1 MMEDVM
7 PLPATEAVSARHD
20 MLDAWDVPTILA
32 SLWEGQLAA
41 VAALGP
47 ALPALGRAVEAATAR
62 LAAGGRLVYAG
73 AGTSGRIAVQD
84 AVELVPTFD
93 WPEDRLVL
101 LMAGGEAA
109 LLRSVENAEDRA
121 DLAAAAVADHAL
133 GVNDVLVGVAA
144 SGTTRFTVAA
154 VRTARARGALTIGI
168 ANSARTPLLDAA
180 EFPVAIETG
189 AEAIAGSTRMKA
201 GTAQKAALNLFSSAV
216 MVRLG
221 HVYRGQMVDMLA
233 RNAKLRARAV
243 RMLRGITGCA
253 EAEARVALEMADGKV
268 KVAILIVRGMQPA
281 EAVALLARHAGN
293 LRATLEQGAT
303 LATLARRS
311 SEDADMPP
319 PR

>member
-1 MMEDVM
+1 MRV
-7 PLPATEAVSARHD
+7 PATEATSARHD
-20 MLDAWDVPTILA
+20 MLDAWDVPAILA

-47 ALPALGRAVEAATAR
+47 ALPALGRAIEAAVER
-62 LAAGGRLVYAG
+62 LGAGGRLAYAG

-121 DLAAAAVADHAL
+121 ELAEAAVADHAL
-133 GVNDVLVGVAA
+133 GGGDVLVGVAA
-144 SGTTRFTVAA
+144 SGMTKFTVAA
-154 VRTARARGALTIGI
+154 VRTARARGALTIGV
-168 ANSARTPLLDAA
+168 ANSAHTALLDAA

-201 GTAQKAALNLFSSAV
+201 GTAQKAALNLFSTAV

-221 HVYRGQMVDMLA
+221 HVYRGEMVDMLA

-243 RMLRGITGCA
+243 RMLRGLTGCA
-253 EAEARVALEMADGKV
+253 EADARAALKLAGGKV
-268 KVAILIVRGMQPA
+268 KVAVLILRGMQPG
-281 EAVALLARHAGN
+281 EAKALLARHGGN
-293 LRATLEQGAT
+293 LRATLAACDREGQKN
-303 LATLARRS
+303 
-311 SEDADMPP
+311 
-319 PR
+319 

>member
-1 MMEDVM
+1 M

-20 MLDAWDVPTILA
+20 MLDAWDVPAILA

-47 ALPALGRAVEAATAR
+47 ALPALGRAVEAAVAR
-62 LAAGGRLVYAG
+62 LEAGGRLAYAG

-121 DLAAAAVADHAL
+121 DLAAAAVVQHAL
-133 GVNDVLVGVAA
+133 GPADVLVGVAA
-144 SGTTRFTVAA
+144 SGTTKFTVAA
-154 VRTARARGALTIGI
+154 VRTARARGALTIGV
-168 ANSARTPLLDAA
+168 ANSARSPLLEAA

-201 GTAQKAALNLFSSAV
+201 GTAQKAALNLFSTAV

-221 HVYRGQMVDMLA
+221 RVYRGRMVDMQA

-243 RMLRGITGCA
+243 RMLRGLTECDEPA
-253 EAEARVALEMADGKV
+253 ARAALEAAGGKV
-268 KVAILIVRGMQPA
+268 KLAVLVVRGM
-281 EAVALLARHAGN
+281 AVADADALLARSGGS
-293 LRATLEQGAT
+293 LRAALREG
-303 LATLARRS
+303 
-311 SEDADMPP
+311 
-319 PR
+319 

>member
-1 MMEDVM
+1 MR
-7 PLPATEAVSARHD
+7 LPATEATSARHD
-20 MLDAWDVPTILA
+20 MLDAWDVPSILA

-41 VAALGP
+41 IAALGP
-47 ALPALGRAVEAATAR
+47 ALPALGRAVEAAVER
-62 LAAGGRLVYAG
+62 LGAGGRLAYAG

-93 WPEDRLVL
+93 WPEDRLLL

-133 GVNDVLVGVAA
+133 GTGDVLVAIAA
-144 SGTTRFTVAA
+144 SGMTKFTVAT
-154 VRTARARGALTIGI
+154 VRTARTRGALTIGI
-168 ANSARTPLLDAA
+168 ANSAHTPLLDAA

-201 GTAQKAALNLFSSAV
+201 GTAQKAALNLFSTAV

-221 HVYRGQMVDMLA
+221 HVYRGEMVDMLA

-243 RMLRGITGCA
+243 RMLRGLTGCA
-253 EAEARVALEMADGKV
+253 EVEAHAALKAAHGKV
-268 KVAILIVRGMQPA
+268 KVAVLIVRGMQPA
-281 EAVALLARHAGN
+281 EAEALLARHAGN
-293 LRATLEQGAT
+293 LRATLAACDRAGQ
-303 LATLARRS
+303 
-311 SEDADMPP
+311 DN
-319 PR
+319 

>member
-1 MMEDVM
+1 ME
-7 PLPATEAVSARHD
+7 LPATEASSPRYEA
-20 MLDAWDVPTILA
+20 LDAWDVPTILA

-47 ALPALGRAVEAATAR
+47 ALPALARATEAAVTR
-62 LAAGGRLVYAG
+62 LAAGGRLAYAG

-109 LLRSVENAEDRA
+109 LLRSVENAEDHA
-121 DLAAAAVADHAL
+121 DLAVAAVEQHAL
-133 GVNDVLVGVAA
+133 GPNDVLLGVAA
-144 SGTTRFTVAA
+144 SGTTNFTVAA
-154 VRTARARGALTIGI
+154 VRAARARGALTIAV

-180 EFPVAIETG
+180 EFPLLIDTG

-201 GTAQKAALNLFSSAV
+201 GTVQKVALNLFSTAV

-221 HVYRGQMVDMLA
+221 RVYRGQMIDMHA

-243 RMLRGITGCA
+243 RMLRRLTDCSA
-253 EAEARVALEMADGKV
+253 DEAQAALEAAGSKV
-268 KVAILIVRGMQPA
+268 KLAVLIVRGMTATDA
-281 EAVALLARHAGN
+281 EALLAQHQGN
-293 LRATLEQGAT
+293 LRAALVNGLGQ
-303 LATLARRS
+303 
-311 SEDADMPP
+311 
-319 PR
+319 